1 MWNWN
6 EQILKPRF
14 EEFGNHLRRIF
25 IEIRTKGNRT
35 KTTER
40 YIRAIMMT
48 VKWVSNDPKMKMTL
62 SQVVFFRFV
71 NH

>member
-1 MWNWN
+1 MWYWN

-14 EEFGNHLRRIF
+14 EEFRNHLRGI
-25 IEIRTKGNRT
+25 IHEIRTKK
-35 KTTER
+35 KTTEK